1 MLPCFRLGLWYRL
14 QNYLQC
20 LFQHRQCF
28 TGGMTLLANQ
38 ISTYRELGDL
48 DLFLYA
54 IIVIVEQIVT
64 FAERPL
70 DKFRLC

>member
-1 MLPCFRLGLWYRL
+1 
-14 QNYLQC
+14 
-20 LFQHRQCF
+20 
-28 TGGMTLLANQ
+28 MTLLANQ